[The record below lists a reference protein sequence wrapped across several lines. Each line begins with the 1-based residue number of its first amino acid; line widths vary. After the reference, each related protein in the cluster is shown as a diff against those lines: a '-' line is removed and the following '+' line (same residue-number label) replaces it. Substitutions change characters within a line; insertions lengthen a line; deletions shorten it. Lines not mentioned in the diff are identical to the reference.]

1 MNHSP
6 FGRIGTTVAC
16 ASLVAACVAVVSCK
30 SDSSGDRPVAA
41 GQEAATSSDTNELQ
55 ERVEKQ
61 EAGMKAILRKLVGTY
76 AANPDSLQFK
86 DEDLYHQG
94 GPEIRDGQLAWP
106 PGWVLCGKVNGRNSS
121 GVYTGYRAFVAIAT
135 IRPDG
140 KGSMSLSSVPMYEES
155 DDMSDNRLK
164 QFCHTNEKV
173 E

>member
-86 DEDLYHQG
+86 DETFTTKEVLKYATDNWL
-94 GPEIRDGQLAWP
+94 GP
-106 PGWVLCGKVNGRNSS
+106 
-121 GVYTGYRAFVAIAT
+121 RA
-135 IRPDG
+135 
-140 KGSMSLSSVPMYEES
+140 GSCV
-155 DDMSDNRLK
+155 
-164 QFCHTNEKV
+164 EK
-173 E
+173 